1 MTRNALVP
9 AVTASDDSRAAV
21 ITKATVRA
29 AKFLGLNNAALAIVI
44 GLSEATVSRMASGS
58 YLLDPRNKSY
68 ELSLLLL
75 RLFRSL
81 DAMVGGEEGPM
92 QSWMKSNNLVLS
104 GIPAEKIQTIT
115 GLVDAV
121 NYVDASRARI

>member
-1 MTRNALVP
+1 MTQDAP
-9 AVTASDDSRAAV
+9 APVATTSDDSRAAV
-21 ITKATVRA
+21 VTKATLRA
-29 AKFLGLNNAALAIVI
+29 ARFLGLNNATLAIVI
-44 GLSEATVSRMASGS
+44 GLSEATVSRMASRS
-58 YLLDPRNKSY
+58 YLLDPRSKAY
-68 ELSLLLL
+68 ELSLLLI

-92 QSWMKSNNLVLS
+92 QGWMRSNNLVLP

-115 GLVDAV
+115 GLVDTV

>member
-1 MTRNALVP
+1 MTQNVLIPV
-9 AVTASDDSRAAV
+9 VTTPDHSRAAV
-21 ITKATVRA
+21 VTKATVRTA
-29 AKFLGLNNAALAIVI
+29 RLLGLNNATLAIVI

-58 YLLDPRNKSY
+58 YLLDPKNKSY
-68 ELSLLLL
+68 ELSLLLI

-121 NYVDASRARI
+121 NYVDTSRARI

>member
-1 MTRNALVP
+1 MTQDAPVP
-9 AVTASDDSRAAV
+9 TGTTSDESRTAV

-29 AKFLGLNNAALAIVI
+29 ARFLGLSNATLAIVI

-58 YLLDPRNKSY
+58 YLLDPKNKPY
-68 ELSLLLL
+68 ELSLLLI

-92 QSWMKSNNLVLS
+92 QSWMRSNNLVLL

-115 GLVDAV
+115 GLVDTV
-121 NYVDASRARI
+121 NYVDTSRARI